1 MRFLKKNIFVT
12 APSDSIKTIG
22 DRLRLENAVKNFKD
36 RGIEVVLGDTVNII
50 NKYDTKE
57 YKLKAKELQEA
68 LLNDDI
74 DIVISANGGDSAT
87 NILEYIDFNKLKENK
102 EKEKIYQGFSD
113 NTVIT
118 FLLTILS
125 DWKSFYS
132 PCFPT
137 FGYNNWDET
146 IQDNFKLLK
155 GENIIQK
162 SQEKYE
168 RKSFKK
174 VPGKELD
181 GYNLDTENNIFELN
195 NIKEFETKGIFL
207 GGCLDILKNIVGTKY
222 DKVKEYNEKHENI
235 IWYIENCIMDIQT
248 LKETLETMIK
258 NEWFKNVKAFMIGKG
273 KITLDEE
280 FLEKQNNLLKEI
292 LSKYN
297 VPIIINADFGH
308 VRPYNTIING
318 AEGILRYK
326 EKIYTIEYL
335 DIFK

>member
-1 MRFLKKNIFVT
+1 MRFLKNNIFVT
-12 APSDSIKTIG
+12 APSDRIKTIG

-36 RGIEVVLGDTVNII
+36 RGIQVILGNTVNII
-50 NKYDTKE
+50 NKYDIVE

-68 LLNDDI
+68 LLNDNI
-74 DIVISANGGDSAT
+74 DIVISANGGDTAI
-87 NILEYIDFNKLKENK
+87 NILEYIDFNKLRENRN
-102 EKEKIYQGFSD
+102 KEKIYQGFSD

-125 DWKSFYS
+125 DWKSFYA

-174 VPGKELD
+174 IPGKELD

-195 NIKEFETKGIFL
+195 NRKEFEIKGIFL
-207 GGCLDILKNIVGTKY
+207 GGCLDILKNIVCTKY

-248 LKETLETMIK
+248 LKETLEKMIK
-258 NEWFKNVKAFMIGKG
+258 NDWFKNVKAFMIGKG

-280 FLEKQNNLLKEI
+280 FLEKQNDLLKEI
-292 LSKYN
+292 LIEYN

-318 AEGILRYK
+318 AEGILKYK
-326 EKIYTIEYL
+326 DNNYTIEYL
-335 DIFK
+335 DVFK